1 MKTIK
6 ITENQLNK
14 IICENVENHLPSTD
28 AASLLK
34 HFEQKY
40 GITLSDNG
48 EKWFMGVINNSQ
60 FGLTMDNI
68 LEHVVFQYCGIESF
82 PIGKS
87 VANE

>member
-1 MKTIK
+1 MKTVK

-34 HFEQKY
+34 YFEQKY

-48 EKWFMGVINNSQ
+48 EKWFIGLRNTQ
-60 FGLTMDNI
+60 FGLTMDDI
-68 LEHVVFQYCGIESF
+68 LEHVVFQYCGIERF
-82 PIGKS
+82 PIGRNM
-87 VANE
+87 ANE